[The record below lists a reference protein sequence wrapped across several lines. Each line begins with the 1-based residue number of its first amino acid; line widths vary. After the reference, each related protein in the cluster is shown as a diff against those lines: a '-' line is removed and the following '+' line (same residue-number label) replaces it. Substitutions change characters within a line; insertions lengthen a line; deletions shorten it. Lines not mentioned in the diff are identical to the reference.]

1 MNSEEYQNLCAVNR
15 ALIRFRGAYAA
26 WAAAHGMSHTEM
38 LALYDASKR
47 S

>member
-26 WAAAHGMSHTEM
+26 WAAVHSMSHTEM